1 MHTQSTR
8 QDQPHPSAPHLSS
21 KLPRV
26 QLEIQRGKARNLVR
40 QVTGPVYLIGSARDC
55 DLVLGDPQFPQ
66 AFAYIFVNESG
77 VTLRRLGVGPDVTV
91 NGRGVEAIGLA
102 DGDRIRTG
110 PFEFHVRIDQPV
122 RDGASAAVV
131 PTRAMRATASQQ
143 RRQLAEPRVEQLLAD
158 IRHAMFPPA
167 VGLRVFVVPDE
178 PAATPH
184 ASRRG
189 TRRRATA

>member
-1 MHTQSTR
+1 MHTQFTR
-8 QDQPHPSAPHLSS
+8 KDRRHPSGPHASAN
-21 KLPRV
+21 LPKV
-26 QLEIQRGKARNLVR
+26 QLEIQRGKAKNLVR
-40 QVTGPVYLIGSARDC
+40 QVTGPVYLVGSARDC

-91 NGRGVEAIGLA
+91 NGSVIEAIGLE

-122 RDGASAAVV
+122 RNGGSSAVT
-131 PTRAMRATASQQ
+131 PTRERKARASEV
-143 RRQLAEPRVEQLLAD
+143 RRKLAGPRVEQLLAD
-158 IRHAMFPPA
+158 IHHAMFPPA
-167 VGLRVFVVPDE
+167 VGLRVYVGPE
-178 PAATPH
+178 ESAATPH